1 MAARLDRGSSLGL
14 RSHPRSR
21 DRSARGPD
29 LGAGRR
35 PPRRSLA
42 PGSTRRDPLAGTLRR
57 RRDSPRPGE
66 SALAG
71 GCRVTA
77 ESDGARPPLLPRMRE
92 RIAPIPA
99 LLSTP
104 SSPRAPS
111 CPLFLVRTRNPDS
124 FSQTTFLSTFFSA
137 RRRLSKEWQLHI
149 LQIALRNQITYGDAL
164 RLRRLSRG
172 FRMIAVYT
180 LPHDAETREVGCN

>member
-1 MAARLDRGSSLGL
+1 MNDFLWDR
-14 RSHPRSR
+14 R
-21 DRSARGPD
+21 RGGRAGASVRA
-29 LGAGRR
+29 LGAPPGLFACRGTCRMALRLAVSGPAAAPLTGKLGGR

-66 SALAG
+66 SAPAG
-71 GCRVTA
+71 RCRVTA
-77 ESDGARPPLLPRMRE
+77 ESDGARPPIMPRMRE

-124 FSQTTFLSTFFSA
+124 FSQTTFQSTFVSA
-137 RRRLSKEWQLHI
+137 RRRLSKEWF
-149 LQIALRNQITYGDAL
+149 LQNGLQ
-164 RLRRLSRG
+164 
-172 FRMIAVYT
+172 
-180 LPHDAETREVGCN
+180 